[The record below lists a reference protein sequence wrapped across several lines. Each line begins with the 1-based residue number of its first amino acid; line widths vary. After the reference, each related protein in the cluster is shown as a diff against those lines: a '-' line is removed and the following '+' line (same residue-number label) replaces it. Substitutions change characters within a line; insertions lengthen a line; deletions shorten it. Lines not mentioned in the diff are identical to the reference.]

1 MWFLKHTVVEVK
13 NPTMVFKKTC
23 WFQDGLVW
31 DNKFVVFCTHYNLE
45 TNAVHS
51 FHIHWKSELVHQTSG
66 DQSFTKK
73 TLDAK
78 DILKIYCVE
87 ITSQGESTTLTKRR
101 PAVHPFLHMKQP
113 LDTQKAFD
121 KVKWKYTQ
129 GPGKGVQSL
138 SLFSICT
145 EPLATAIC
153 QNTNMKWTSLL
164 NTNHK
169 LSYIQMIYYF
179 IYKIQYWEKRNDLSH

>member
-1 MWFLKHTVVEVK
+1 MLFPHASKMKHPAAGNKQTESAQLNSKLVHLAANCIKGQMLMSFCCHCISTGPRQLARKMWFLKHTVVEVK

-113 LDTQKAFD
+113 LDT
-121 KVKWKYTQ
+121 
-129 GPGKGVQSL
+129 
-138 SLFSICT
+138 
-145 EPLATAIC
+145 
-153 QNTNMKWTSLL
+153 
-164 NTNHK
+164 
-169 LSYIQMIYYF
+169 
-179 IYKIQYWEKRNDLSH
+179 